1 MGSYYQKKIFM
12 LNKSYLFKG
21 IAISFLLF
29 LAPRLALHGQVT
41 PRSSRE
47 ITWNFSEQAG
57 QVTQASGDKGASS
70 KLTGSTGWSTDAS
83 AGNSLRFGKTGAVLL
98 ADQVNTDIEN
108 VFTISCWLKTSPDRS
123 SAKTIVVQG
132 TEANNA
138 GYFQL
143 VLDKNTGLLRF
154 IAPALSG
161 DMNSG
166 MTVDDNAWHQVAVTY
181 APGRMNFYKDGK
193 LVSLKKVTGSLKN
206 GVWPLA
212 IGAQRDM
219 TAGFGGNIARLKI
232 FNIVQSPVRIAE
244 SYSNKLAGWDL
255 AEGMGISTFQEY
267 GNQLYG
273 MLDGP
278 VNTYDNYGVS
288 KTGWLKD
295 ATWAKDDVFGSVV
308 DFSTAGAGVYI
319 DSTDVNLRDRFTIA
333 AWIKAP
339 SKRTN
344 ARIILAKG
352 TDGHSKS
359 SFDLGLDAGTGKLS
373 FHSPGLSGNTTSSIT
388 LDDNKWHHVVVTY
401 TQGQMK
407 FYKDGVLAASTMAKG
422 TVEDS
427 GAPMAIGALTDRTHS
442 FTGNISRVRIF
453 GSALTTDQ
461 ITDLY
466 YEKETAG
473 WNLDEGA
480 GTLVRDQNDNRNNG
494 TAKKTAWVAGRGSS
508 FSNVISFDEPGSGI
522 AVNSAGIQLRNR
534 FTVAAWVQASPSR
547 GKARV
552 ILAKG
557 KKGSAGSFSFAL
569 EEGTGNVLFKAQGLS
584 GDLNSGFQVDDNIWH
599 HVMITYGNGE
609 MKFYKDRQLI
619 RTTMVKGAVS
629 VAAAPLSIGSSVEG
643 DGSFGGKMAQVKIYN
658 SVRIPDEVTKVVP
671 PSGPALI
678 LKRGIVFDR
687 IQSRGFPVDD
697 EHQVN
702 ANDVALCKELGF
714 DHIKVLLTADEFIY
728 NGSVRNM
735 DFVEKVVNMVLA
747 TGLPCVVCLH
757 PEGKF
762 KAHYLGTDTGFQKML
777 TFYRDF
783 SKFIKEKWTPKQ
795 VAFQLMT
802 EPFGNK
808 DGDWNGVT
816 RKMVAAVRSEMP
828 DHTLIL
834 SGDRAGNIYAMT
846 GMIPLN
852 DDNMYYS
859 FTSYEPYRF
868 GFNTLFGGWRGSHGF
883 YKDISYMPWPTSPE
897 IVSARMNDMLS
908 TVKDADKPMAK
919 EQLIEY
925 GKAYFNSQWL
935 KLRAKNVSEWN
946 DAYGGNLHIMV
957 AEFGTVDNIQSTKS
971 GGASHGVYPKER
983 IQFIHDLRQSF
994 ESVGMGWQYWSFNEY
1009 FTILDPTVRKAYVP
1023 ATMSIVDT
1031 SLISALG
1038 VKK

>member
-1 MGSYYQKKIFM
+1 M
-12 LNKSYLFKG
+12 LNKSCLFKG
-21 IAISFLLF
+21 IAISFILSI
-29 LAPRLALHGQVT
+29 APRLALHGQVT
-41 PRSSRE
+41 PRSNTE
-47 ITWNFSEQAG
+47 ISWNFTEQNG
-57 QVTQASGDKGASS
+57 QVTHATGAKGLSS
-70 KLTGSTGWSTDAS
+70 KFTGSTSWATDAEV
-83 AGNSLRFGKTGAVLL
+83 GNSLHFGKTGAALL

-108 VFTISCWLKTSPDRS
+108 VFTISCWLKTSKDRS
-123 SAKTIVVQG
+123 SERTILVQG
-132 TEANNA
+132 TDANNP

-143 VLDKNTGLLRF
+143 VLDKTTGALRF

-166 MTVDDNAWHQVAVTY
+166 MTIDDNAWHQVAVTY
-181 APGRMNFYKDGK
+181 APGRMKFYKDGK
-193 LVSLKKVTGSLKN
+193 LVSLKTVTGSLKK
-206 GVWPLA
+206 GAWPLS
-212 IGAQRDM
+212 IGAQPDM
-219 TAGFGGNIARLKI
+219 SAGFGGNIARLKI
-232 FNIVQSPVRIAE
+232 FNTVQSSIRIAE
-244 SYSNKLAGWDL
+244 SNTNKLASWDL

-267 GNQLYG
+267 GNPLYG

-278 VNTYDNYGVS
+278 VNTYNNYGTTR
-288 KTGWLKD
+288 TGWLKG
-295 ATWAKDDVFGSVV
+295 ATWAKDAVFGSVA
-308 DFSTAGAGVYI
+308 DFSAANAGIHV
-319 DSTDVNLRDRFTIA
+319 DSTDVNLKDHFSIA
-333 AWIKAP
+333 CWVKAP
-339 SKRTN
+339 AKRAA

-352 TDGHSKS
+352 TDTHSKS

-373 FHSPGLSGNTTSSIT
+373 FHSPALSGNTTSGIIV
-388 LDDNKWHHVVVTY
+388 DDNKWHHVVVTY
-401 TQGQMK
+401 AQGQMK
-407 FYKDGVLAASTMAKG
+407 FYKDGVLAQSNMAKG
-422 TVEDS
+422 TIEDS
-427 GAPMAIGALTDRTHS
+427 GAPMAIGSLTDLTHS
-442 FTGNISRVRIF
+442 LTGNLSRVRIF
-453 GSALTTDQ
+453 GSALNTDQ
-461 ITDLY
+461 VTDLY

-473 WNLDEGA
+473 WNMDEGT
-480 GTLVRDQNDNRNNG
+480 GTLVRDENG
-494 TAKKTAWVAGRGSS
+494 GRYNGSAKKATWVAGRGSS
-508 FSNVISFDEPGSGI
+508 FSNVISFNEAGSGI
-522 AVNSAGIQLRNR
+522 AISSAGIELRNR
-534 FTVAAWVQASPSR
+534 FTVAAWVQAPASR
-547 GKARV
+547 GKTR
-552 ILAKG
+552 IIFAKG
-557 KKGSAGSFSFAL
+557 KKGAPGSFSFNL
-569 EEGTGNVLFKAQGLS
+569 QEGTGNLIFKAAGLS
-584 GDLNSGFQVDDNIWH
+584 GDLNSGFQVDDNNWH

-619 RTTMVKGAVS
+619 KTSAVKGTVS

-643 DGSFGGKMAQVKIYN
+643 ESSFGGNMAQVRIYN
-658 SVRIPDEVTKVVP
+658 SVRIPEEVTKVVP

-687 IQSRGFPVDD
+687 IQSQGFPVNP

-714 DHIKVLLTADEFIY
+714 DHIKILLTADEFIY

-747 TGLPCVVCLH
+747 TGLPCVVDLH

-762 KAHYLGTDTGFQKML
+762 KAHYLGTDTGFLKML

-783 SKFIKEKWTPKQ
+783 SKFIAQKWTPKQ

-808 DGDWNGVT
+808 DGDWNEVT

-828 DHTLIL
+828 DHTIIL

-868 GFNTLFGGWRGSHGF
+868 GFSTLFGGWRGSNGF
-883 YKDISYMPWPTSPE
+883 YKDISYIPWPTSPE
-897 IVSARMNDMLS
+897 IVEARMNDMLS
-908 TVKDADKPMAK
+908 TVKDADKLKAR

-925 GKAYFNSQWL
+925 GKTYFNSQWL

-957 AEFGTVDNIQSTKS
+957 AEFGAVDHIQSTKS

-983 IQFIHDLRQSF
+983 IQFVHDLRQSF

-1009 FTILDPTVRKAYVP
+1009 FTILEPTVRKAHVP
-1023 ATMSIVDT
+1023 ATMNIVDT

-1038 VKK
+1038 LKK